1 VYKIQKLNDSRCN
14 VTAVIRIS
22 KIFPT
27 IYIGQVTDMEAEI
40 LVFHSLCVCLGA
52 SKGELKH
59 GYKQVNK
66 TLNMAAFPDT
76 NENKSCTP

>member
-1 VYKIQKLNDSRCN
+1 
-14 VTAVIRIS
+14 
-22 KIFPT
+22 
-27 IYIGQVTDMEAEI
+27 MEAEI

-52 SKGELKH
+52 SKWELKH